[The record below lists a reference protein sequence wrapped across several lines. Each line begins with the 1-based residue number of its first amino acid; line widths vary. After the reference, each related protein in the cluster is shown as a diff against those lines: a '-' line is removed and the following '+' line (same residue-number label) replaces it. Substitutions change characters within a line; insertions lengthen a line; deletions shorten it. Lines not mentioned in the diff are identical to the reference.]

1 MCAGCLTLLGGSVS
15 GGGCNPARV
24 FGPALVS
31 GRWYRHEIYWL
42 GDFLGAA
49 LASVTQR
56 LFAHEVGVVGNKVQ
70 LYKKLS
76 SENV

>member
-1 MCAGCLTLLGGSVS
+1 VS

-24 FGPALVS
+24 FGPALIS

-49 LASVTQR
+49 LAGLVQR
-56 LFAHEVGVVGNKVQ
+56 FFAHEVKGAGNKLR

-76 SENV
+76 SESVQ